1 MLIMSNEDYIDL
13 KNYPDLEDYNYIE
26 TEKELDQIHYGVYIK
41 YLNSN
46 FKLKQGGFY
55 IRDLKENNTRYVILH
70 QKKYNKFYRINF
82 NKNYIFYKKTENENK
97 RSVFL
102 SMLEYLNN
110 QEDSDTDL

>member
-1 MLIMSNEDYIDL
+1 MSNEDYIDL
-13 KNYPDLEDYNYIE
+13 KKYPELKEYNYIE
-26 TEKELDQIHYGVYIK
+26 TEEELDKIHYGVYIK
-41 YLNSN
+41 YLNAN

-70 QKKYNKFYRINF
+70 QKKYNKFYRVNF
-82 NKNYIFYKKTENENK
+82 NKNYIFYKKTENDNK

-110 QEDSDTDL
+110 KDDSDSDSDI